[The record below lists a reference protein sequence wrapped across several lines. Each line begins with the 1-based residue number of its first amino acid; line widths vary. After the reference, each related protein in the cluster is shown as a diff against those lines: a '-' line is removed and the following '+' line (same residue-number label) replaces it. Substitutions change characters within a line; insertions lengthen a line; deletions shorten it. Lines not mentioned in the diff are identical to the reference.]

1 MLTERLSEP
10 CRYIGVVAR
19 TTRTRSSFVFDQSE
33 ARDALEVPA
42 IVRRERDAV
51 PERGRCDPRIEL
63 LHLLTCEL
71 TLGKQ
76 LSADTSQGTV
86 VSDHEVPLQVG
97 LHLLDAIVA
106 PTPLSRAFVELRDGR
121 ERKAEARCPLTAR
134 GINPGSGQNSRLDFW
149 VREIERCYA
158 RWSQ

>member
-51 PERGRCDPRIEL
+51 PGARSLRSTHRTPPPSDLRA
-63 LHLLTCEL
+63 